1 MKFKPPSKSKK
12 PNFPLQTKAA
22 IQPRAGKNVSRDVSS
37 TSRDEDLFTRKENH
51 ITAGTRRPVKSM
63 RTTMNEDGE
72 RRRLKKM
79 LSESEERYRALMET
93 ASEAIMVHQN
103 GKIVY
108 SNPAGMELIGAKHS
122 VELLEKNYLDVVH
135 HSGNNR
141 TGLDEPPPDQLL
153 SHEVRIIR
161 LNGQCIDA
169 EALEAPISFA
179 GASATQV
186 IIQDV
191 TARKMAEQAM
201 RFQAS
206 VLSEVHDAVVVIDNE
221 SRITYYNKGAEL
233 LYEST
238 AADALGKKLQEVN
251 PYGWIPQ
258 GNATEANESL
268 SRRGFWRGSGLHRS
282 VSGIAKF
289 VESSISV
296 LKDERGARIG
306 LLAVM
311 RDITERRQADNALR
325 ESEERYRSLV
335 ENSPVAIC
343 VQQAGRYVYMN
354 QAGLQLFG
362 AEEPVQ
368 IIGKEA
374 IEYVHPDYRDSII
387 EWMRQIEENDRHLPF
402 HELKILRVNGQ
413 AADVEAVVTK
423 TSFGGQ
429 PATQALLKDISE
441 IRNTELRLR
450 LQATVLSQVKDAV
463 VAVDSDGRI
472 IFWNRAAE
480 LLFKVS
486 AEEAIGQHRQMIFGY
501 RPEVQNEA
509 GRNFSAQSGFLRGE
523 NIHILRNGDEIQV
536 ESSVSVLTG
545 WSGAP
550 AGWLAVMRDITE
562 RKRAEREIKEARDE
576 ALRERLRMETIV
588 NTIPSGV
595 FVAEGPDASITLQNE
610 QARNILGREVNPRVG
625 AGERIGQYRMRRPD
639 GTYFKSDEIP
649 YLHAFHTGEDVRD
662 VEIMLERPDGA
673 TITILSQSVPLRDA
687 TGAVYGSVSAFNDI
701 TERKQAENELRKA
714 RAELELR
721 VRERTAELS
730 TTLEALQAEFIV
742 RRRAEKSLE
751 ETSRLLENIFATIHV
766 AIAYMDTGFDYIRV
780 NQNYAIREGHEPEFY
795 PGRNYFAD
803 IQDDQEQEIFR
814 RVVETGTPYFAYGKP
829 LPAQKIPGSDVT
841 YWDWN
846 VVPVKESDGRV
857 TGLVLSAIDVTERK
871 RAEMERAR
879 LVAAIEAAAEA
890 VVITETNRGTIQYVN
905 PAFELITGYKR
916 EEAVGKTLH
925 ILESGKHDEEF
936 YCAMRAAIVR
946 DGFWKG
952 RLINK
957 KKDGTHYYEECTYS
971 PVRDESGNI
980 VSYVSIK
987 HDVTEKLRLESIAET
1002 VDTMNTIGYA
1012 FSGIRHEIGNP
1023 ISSLLIILGLMK
1035 KKFEAGPKEV
1045 LVGYLEQ
1052 AIAQVERVEYLL
1064 TTLKNFNMYE
1074 NLKIANVQVSGFMEK
1089 FITLIMEDMIR
1100 KGIQLE
1106 VSTIPNT
1113 GCMSA
1118 DPRALQQALLN
1129 IAVNAADAVAGKP
1142 DPKITLHTGKARGM
1156 VRIRIS
1162 DNGSGIPE
1170 AGQKDLFK
1178 PFYTSK
1184 AHGTGL
1190 GLVITKKLVSRMN
1203 GLIEITSRIDEGT
1216 TVDIYIPGGTIEH

>member
-1 MKFKPPSKSKK
+1 MKSKPRSKSKK
-12 PNFPLQTKAA
+12 TSTLPAKAV
-22 IQPRAGKNVSRDVSS
+22 IKPRAKKSVSQDVSS
-37 TSRDEDLFTRKENH
+37 TSRDGTVITRKKNH
-51 ITAGTRRPVKSM
+51 NTAGTRGPVESM
-63 RTTMNEDGE
+63 QTTVSDGAE

-79 LSESEERYRALMET
+79 LIESEERYRALMET
-93 ASEAIMVHQN
+93 AAEAIMVHQK

-108 SNPAGMELIGAKHS
+108 TNPAGMELIGAKDR
-122 VELLEKNYLDVVH
+122 VELLERNYDDVVH
-135 HSGNNR
+135 HYGNNK
-141 TGLDEPPPDQLL
+141 TGGRLDELPLDRLS
-153 SHEVRIIR
+153 SHEVKIIR
-161 LNGQCIDA
+161 LNGQRIDA
-169 EALEAPISFA
+169 EALAAPISFA
-179 GASATQV
+179 GSSATQV

-191 TARKMAEQAM
+191 TARKMAEQTM

-206 VLSEVHDAVVVIDNE
+206 VLSEVHDAVVAIDND

-233 LYEST
+233 LYGSR
-238 AADALGKKLQEVN
+238 AADALGKKLEEVD
-251 PYGWIPQ
+251 PCGWIPQ
-258 GNATEANESL
+258 SNEAEANESL
-268 SRRGFWRGSGLHRS
+268 SKRGFWRGSGLHRS
-282 VSGIAKF
+282 LSGDVKY

-296 LKDERGARIG
+296 LKDESCARIG

-311 RDITERRQADNALR
+311 RDITEGRQADSALR

-343 VQQAGRYVYMN
+343 VQQEGRYVYMN

-362 AEEPVQ
+362 ADEPMQ
-368 IIGKEA
+368 IIGKNA
-374 IEYVHPDYRDSII
+374 IEYVHPAYRDSAV
-387 EWMRQIEENDRHLPF
+387 EWMHQIEEDSKHLPF
-402 HELKILRVNGQ
+402 YELKILRVNGQ

-423 TSFGGQ
+423 TSFGGK

-480 LLFKVS
+480 LLFKVT
-486 AEEAIGQHRQMIFGY
+486 AEEAIGQHREMIFGY
-501 RPEVQNEA
+501 RPDARNEA
-509 GRNFSAQSGFLRGE
+509 GKSSSQSGFLRGE
-523 NIHILRNGDEIQV
+523 NIHILRSGQVIQV

-562 RKRAEREIKEARDE
+562 RKRAEREIKAARDE

-610 QARNILGREVNPRVG
+610 QARNILGREVNPGVG
-625 AGERIGQYRMRRPD
+625 AGERIGRMRKPD
-639 GTYFKSDEIP
+639 GTYFTPDEVP
-649 YLHAFHTGEDVRD
+649 YLHAFRKGEHVRD

-687 TGAVYGSVSAFNDI
+687 TGAIYGSVSAFNDI

-766 AIAYMDTGFDYIRV
+766 AIAYMDTDFDYIRV
-780 NQNYAIREGHEPEFY
+780 NQNYANREGHEPAFY
-795 PGRNYFAD
+795 PGRNYFAA
-803 IQDDQEQEIFR
+803 IQDSQEQEIFR
-814 RVVETGTPYFAYGKP
+814 SVVETGRPYFAYGKP

-846 VVPVKESDGRV
+846 VVPVKESDETV

-925 ILESGKHDEEF
+925 ILETGRHDEEF
-936 YCAMRAAIVR
+936 YRAMREAIVR

-1002 VDTMNTIGYA
+1002 VDMMNTIGYA

-1035 KKFEAGPKEV
+1035 KKFETGPKEV
-1045 LVGYLEQ
+1045 ILGYLEQ

-1074 NLKIANVQVSGFMEK
+1074 NLKITNVQVSDFMEK
-1089 FITLIMEDMIR
+1089 IVTLVMEDMTK
-1100 KGIQLE
+1100 KGIGLE
-1106 VSTIPNT
+1106 VSTDPDT
-1113 GCMSA
+1113 GSMAA

-1129 IAVNAADAVAGKP
+1129 IAVNAVDAVAGRP
-1142 DPKITLHTGKARGM
+1142 GPKITVHTGKVHGM

-1162 DNGSGIPE
+1162 DNGAGIPE

-1203 GLIEITSRIDEGT
+1203 GLIEIMSRIDEGT
-1216 TVDIYIPGGTIEH
+1216 TVDIYIPGGAIEH